1 MGSIL
6 QLVTLIIFKHWDKD
20 TATNHGE
27 RERVM
32 FGDFMVGHVLSVDD
46 NGDDDD
52 DFEVLEEVARALLV
66 RQVLCHQAISPAS
79 FLCFV

>member
-20 TATNHGE
+20 TATNHVE

-32 FGDFMVGHVLSVDD
+32 FGDFMVRHVLSVDD
-46 NGDDDD
+46 DGDDDD
-52 DFEVLEEVARALLV
+52 DFEVLEGVARALLV

-79 FLCFV
+79 FL

>member
-20 TATNHGE
+20 TATNHAE

-32 FGDFMVGHVLSVDD
+32 FGDFMVRHVSSVDD
-46 NGDDDD
+46 DDDGDD
-52 DFEVLEEVARALLV
+52 DFEVLEGVARALLV
-66 RQVLCHQAISPAS
+66 RQEFCHRAISPAS
-79 FLCFV
+79 FL